1 MDAWLIAY
9 DITDD
14 KYRTKVGNRLIY
26 CGLTRVQLSVFVG
39 TIDDK
44 VLSDFIAWFQTKIL
58 TLANDDCSLLVV
70 PLSIGQVK
78 ATLCIGTKQLDYDD
92 LTGEKHTL
100 FI

>member
-14 KYRTKVGNRLIY
+14 KLRTKVANRLIY
-26 CGLTRVQLSVFVG
+26 CGLYRVQFSVFVG

-44 VLSDFIAWFQTKIL
+44 VLQDFIAWFQNKIL
-58 TLANDDCSLLVV
+58 ILATSDCSLLVV

-78 ATLCIGTKQLDYDD
+78 STLSIGTKLLDYDE

-100 FI
+100 FF

>member
-14 KYRTKVGNRLIY
+14 KLRTKVSNRLIY
-26 CGLTRVQLSVFVG
+26 CGLTRVQFSVFVG
-39 TIDDK
+39 SIDDK
-44 VLSDFIAWFQTKIL
+44 VLSDLILWFQTKIL
-58 TLANDDCSLLVV
+58 TLAIEDCSLLVV

-78 ATLCIGTKQLDYDD
+78 ATLCLGTKQLDYDE

>member
-14 KYRTKVGNRLIY
+14 KLRTKVANRLIY
-26 CGLTRVQLSVFVG
+26 CGLYRVQFSVFVG

-44 VLSDFIAWFQTKIL
+44 ILSEFMAWFQTKIL
-58 TLANDDCSLLVV
+58 TLATADCCVLVV

-78 ATLCIGTKQLDYDD
+78 ATVALGTKVLDYEE

-100 FI
+100 FF